1 MAEHR
6 MEIGL
11 KDQREIAT
19 DAIRAAA
26 LELLQTGQ
34 ANPHVLALALA
45 LARVA
50 AELGAGAARAGRMP
64 MKAIPGDLADVV
76 RDVG

>member
-11 KDQREIAT
+11 KDQMEIAT

-34 ANPHVLALALA
+34 ANPHVWPWRGSRLSWAPV
-45 LARVA
+45 RR
-50 AELGAGAARAGRMP
+50 GPAGCP
-64 MKAIPGDLADVV
+64 
-76 RDVG
+76 